1 MRIIDPMFSRPSS
14 WPLYG
19 VLGQEFA
26 ERDQAAF
33 FLASASTSTPI
44 MSLSFIM
51 RYSTPSILTSVP
63 DHLPNRMRS
72 PTLTS
77 IGMSLPLSSR
87 PPGPT
92 AVYLAL
98 LRFLLGGVRN
108 DYAASGLC
116 LGVDSLDDN
125 AVVKRSEFHWCPPT
139 VLSKVWRI

>member
-1 MRIIDPMFSRPSS
+1 MQHSVTCVDRESNFLGRHLSIPFCLTSISRNDCWASPNDEDYRSDVFLALES
-14 WPLYG
+14 AALR

-72 PTLTS
+72 STLTS

-92 AVYLAL
+92 A
-98 LRFLLGGVRN
+98 
-108 DYAASGLC
+108 D
-116 LGVDSLDDN
+116 
-125 AVVKRSEFHWCPPT
+125 
-139 VLSKVWRI
+139 

>member
-1 MRIIDPMFSRPSS
+1 MRN
-14 WPLYG
+14 
-19 VLGQEFA
+19 A
-26 ERDQAAF
+26 NQAAF

-87 PPGPT
+87 PAGPT
-92 AVYLAL
+92 AVTFPCCGFSWA
-98 LRFLLGGVRN
+98 V
-108 DYAASGLC
+108 SGMIM
-116 LGVDSLDDN
+116 
-125 AVVKRSEFHWCPPT
+125 PPT
-139 VLSKVWRI
+139 VFASASIRSSITSRSRINLICADLASRHAYRQDRPSPHREFKDHPMKS